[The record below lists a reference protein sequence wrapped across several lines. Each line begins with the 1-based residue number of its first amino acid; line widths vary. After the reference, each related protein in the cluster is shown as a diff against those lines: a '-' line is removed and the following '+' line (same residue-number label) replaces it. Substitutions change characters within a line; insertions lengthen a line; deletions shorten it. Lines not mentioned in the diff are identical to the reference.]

1 MKKYILLIL
10 FAVALTACS
19 TEKDGADANGNFEAQ
34 EIIISSEIAGK
45 IIEMNA
51 DEGTTLKSGDMIAV
65 IDSSGF
71 VLSILQA
78 DAQKRAIQTKLPSVF
93 AQINVL
99 DEQNQTLVIEKNR
112 TLQMLKGKAATQQM
126 LDNIEGKIKVN
137 DAQIKQV
144 KTQNASVM
152 SEVAVLNTQIDQ
164 LRDKINRCKIVC
176 PINAVVLNK
185 YSEKYEIAAPGKPI
199 VKIADISTMTLR
211 VYITADWLEK
221 IKIGD
226 KCKVRIDKGS
236 KDFYDYEGKIAKIA
250 QNAEF
255 TPKTIETKEERVNYV
270 YAVEIAVKNDGK
282 IKIGMPG
289 EVIFK

>member
-19 TEKDGADANGNFEAQ
+19 NKKDGANANGNFEAQ

-51 DEGTTLKSGDMIAV
+51 EEGTALKAGDMIAV
-65 IDSSGF
+65 IDSTGY
-71 VLSILQA
+71 VLSISQA
-78 DAQKRAIQTKLPSVF
+78 KAQKQAIETKIPSVL

-99 DEQNQTLVIEKNR
+99 DEQNQTLIIEKNR

-144 KTQNASVM
+144 KTQNASVL
-152 SEVAVLNTQIDQ
+152 SELGVLKTQVDQ

-185 YSEKYEIAAPGKPI
+185 YSEKYEIAAPGKPM
-199 VKIADISTMTLR
+199 VKIADISTMKLR
-211 VYITADWLEK
+211 VYVTADWLDK

-226 KCKVRIDKGS
+226 MCNVRIDKGS
-236 KDFYDYEGKIAKIA
+236 KDFYNYEGKISKIA
-250 QNAEF
+250 QSAEF

-270 YAVEIAVKNDGK
+270 YAVEITVKNDGK